1 MKKFGLILAFIAIV
15 LPVISQESG
24 NQYYMSFF
32 AKYYQVSILNYEKEG
47 YCVKVDLESSNTDAT
62 AELYVKY
69 ANLPNFIV
77 NLEIIKSQFAKYT
90 KQAVKD
96 NARSMEVQLDSW
108 FKRNFIIYKTRTHIY
123 QDDGIKLKAF
133 FEVKDDGQCI
143 AVIESPSFKAPKS
156 HNVAETNSFII
167 FQTVDEFEDFVNVL
181 KKFEK

>member
-1 MKKFGLILAFIAIV
+1 MK
-15 LPVISQESG
+15 
-24 NQYYMSFF
+24 
-32 AKYYQVSILNYEKEG
+32 
-47 YCVKVDLESSNTDAT
+47 DT
-62 AELYVKY
+62 
-69 ANLPNFIV
+69 
-77 NLEIIKSQFAKYT
+77 
-90 KQAVKD
+90 
-96 NARSMEVQLDSW
+96 ARSMEVQLAYW
-108 FKRNFIIYKTRTHIY
+108 FKRHFIIYKTRTHIY